1 MTGNLRAGVIGAGS
15 LGTGLGEAMQ
25 DRPGADVIALAD
37 VSEENRARAGQRLD
51 VPAASCYED
60 YKAMLDAGGLDAVMI
75 ATPHALHYDQAV
87 AAMQRD
93 LHVLCEKPLTTDLAD
108 GRDLVGRDESR
119 DEIFQVGYQRHI
131 EGPFVAAR
139 DRIAEFDDPPAFVT
153 AEITQN
159 WIQHASGTWR
169 TDPDLSGG
177 GQLYD
182 TGSHVIDAVLWTTG
196 LEPTAVTASMVFWDE
211 DPSVDIQATLT
222 VEFAEDA
229 VATIAVSGDS
239 PVVREHHRYWG
250 DDGGVYIDG
259 RGWND
264 RETHFVDPDGAE
276 RFPGVADTYSNKVAA
291 FVDSIREGTGS
302 VATPRHALAVTA
314 VTEAAYESAKTGER
328 VELDLHP
335 VGRNG

>member
-1 MTGNLRAGVIGAGS
+1 
-15 LGTGLGEAMQ
+15 MQ
-25 DRPGADVIALAD
+25 DQPGADVVALAD
-37 VSEENRARAGQRLD
+37 VSEENRSRAGQRLN
-51 VPAASCYED
+51 VPVASRYED
-60 YKAMLDAGGLDAVMI
+60 YEAMLNAGGLDAVII

-87 AAMQRD
+87 AAMGHD

-108 GRDLVGRDESR
+108 GRDLVDRDESR
-119 DEIFQVGYQRHI
+119 EEIFQVGYQRHI

-139 DRIAEFDDPPAFVT
+139 DRIAAFDDPPAFVT

-169 TDPDLSGG
+169 TNPDLSGG

-196 LEPTAVTASMVFWDE
+196 REPTAVTASMVFWDE
-211 DPSVDIQATLT
+211 NPGVDTQATLT
-222 VEFAEDA
+222 VEFEGDA

-259 RGWND
+259 RGWTD
-264 RETHFVDPDGAE
+264 REMYFVDPEGAE
-276 RFPGVADTYSNKVAA
+276 HFPGVSNTYPNKVAA
-291 FVDSIREGTGS
+291 FVDSIREGTES
-302 VATPRHALAVTA
+302 VATPRDALAVTA
-314 VTEAAYESAKTGER
+314 VTEAAYQSAKTGER
-328 VELDLHP
+328 VEINL
-335 VGRNG
+335 